1 MKERIDVVLYDQG
14 FYESREKAKAAIM
27 AGIVIVDGAKIDK
40 PGTKIEINSSI
51 IIKGDTNPYVSRGG
65 LKLEKALLKFNVDVT
80 GKICMDV
87 GCSTGGFTDVLLKY
101 GAAKVYGIDVGY
113 GQLDWKLRNDPRVVL
128 LERTN
133 FRYLEKA
140 KIPEPIDFI
149 TVDVS
154 FISTTKLMDKIDSF
168 LSAAGSCVFL
178 VKPQFEAGPDLVGK
192 KGVVKSPK
200 THLMVIESIITAI
213 TNHNMWVYGITYSP
227 IKGPE
232 GNIEFLLYGGR
243 ENKNT
248 EFILEDIINEAHGV
262 LKP

>member
-1 MKERIDVVLYDQG
+1 MKERLDVVLHEQG

-27 AGIVIVDGAKIDK
+27 AGIVIVDGARIDK
-40 PGTKIEINSSI
+40 PGTKIEVNSSI

-65 LKLEKALLKFNVDVT
+65 LKLEKALLEYNVDIT
-80 GKICMDV
+80 GKTCMDV
-87 GCSTGGFTDVLLKY
+87 GCSTGGFTDALLKF
-101 GAAKVYGIDVGY
+101 GASKVYGIDVGY

-133 FRYLEKA
+133 FRYLEKE
-140 KIPEPIDFI
+140 KIPETIDFI

-168 LSAAGSCVFL
+168 LSTAGSCVFL
-178 VKPQFEAGPDLVGK
+178 VKPQFEAGPELVGK

-200 THLMVIESIITAI
+200 IHLMVIESIITAI

-232 GNIEFLLYGGR
+232 GNIEFLLYTGR
-243 ENKNT
+243 ENKKT
-248 EFILEDIINEAHGV
+248 VFILEDIINQAHGV